1 MIIFIM
7 SIIIF
12 IIAFDLG
19 REWEKLERI
28 YLSSQ
33 SETKYLKIEE
43 GENSITISN
52 VNVPSGYK
60 VIYDKDTPIKY
71 K

>member
-19 REWEKLERI
+19 REWEKLNKA

-43 GENSITISN
+43 RENSITISN